1 MKDITQFADVAGNP
15 STLGSLD
22 PQGSTVDLIFAEAV
36 VANEPTTILEEAGII
51 RVKTVPEVVDTLSFP
66 IVLNTQLT
74 WKTISRG
81 ASGGTPDDTG
91 SDFGKDFNS
100 SSLNAVTYKPVTPV
114 IKTANIF
121 LPDNVSL
128 MNQTDFNLFT
138 QVAATDAKR
147 KKEEDSLNTLMGS
160 SGASPA
166 GPLTIQGTSAEYN
179 LKIAGG
185 FSTPGSL
192 STGSTIAPLDLI
204 RAKRDLSTGS
214 DPFYP
219 DFILTHPNQYAQLNT
234 HPDFAPGA
242 TSNGA
247 MMRKAKFDEN
257 GDIVR
262 FDGMDIYVSEMIPT
276 LTGSDTNA
284 IATDVTAK
292 CVLVGVKGLAIG
304 RGEKEGIKVS
314 TEDSRRRH
322 GQWKIFDMWY
332 DQIILVKDSMLGILA
347 SD

>member
-1 MKDITQFADVAGNP
+1 MKEITQFANVVGNP

-22 PQGSTVDLIFAEAV
+22 PQGSTVDLLFAEAII
-36 VANEPTTILEEAGII
+36 ANEPTTILEEAGII
-51 RVKTVPEVVDTLSFP
+51 RVKTAPPETDTVRFP

-74 WKTISRG
+74 WNTISRG
-81 ASGGTPDDTG
+81 ATGTPDDSG
-91 SDFGKDFNS
+91 SDFGVDFSS
-100 SSLNAVTYKPVTPV
+100 SSLNAVTYKNVTPV
-114 IKTANIF
+114 VKTANIF

-138 QVAATDAKR
+138 QIAATDSKR

-166 GPLTIQGTSAEYN
+166 GPLTIQGTSAEYDI
-179 LKIAGG
+179 KVAGG
-185 FSTPGSL
+185 FSTFGSV
-192 STGSTIAPLDLI
+192 SSGSTVTPMDLVK
-204 RAKRDLSTGS
+204 AKRDLGTGS
-214 DPFYP
+214 DPFFA
-219 DFILTHPNQYAQLNT
+219 DFILLHPNQYAQLNT

-262 FDGMDIYVSEMIPT
+262 FEGMDIYVSELVPT
-276 LTGSDTNA
+276 LTGSATNA
-284 IATDVTAK
+284 IGNGITAK

-304 RGEKEGIKVS
+304 RGEHHGIKVTS
-314 TEDSRRRH
+314 EDSRRKH
-322 GQWKIFDMWY
+322 GMWKIFDMSY
-332 DQIILVKDSMLGILA
+332 DQTILVKDSMLGLIA